1 MDYRD
6 VTSKR
11 SKVTQSLRDPLNPI
25 YYYQKPT
32 GAMQRYG
39 EIQGA
44 RPKVTMKDVTE
55 TLNQRIEPQWLT
67 N

>member
-11 SKVTQSLRDPLNPI
+11 SSKVTQSLRDPLNPI
-25 YYYQKPT
+25 YYYQKPS
-32 GAMQRYG
+32 GAMYRYG
-39 EIQGA
+39 EIEGA

-55 TLNQRIEPQWLT
+55 MLN
-67 N
+67 